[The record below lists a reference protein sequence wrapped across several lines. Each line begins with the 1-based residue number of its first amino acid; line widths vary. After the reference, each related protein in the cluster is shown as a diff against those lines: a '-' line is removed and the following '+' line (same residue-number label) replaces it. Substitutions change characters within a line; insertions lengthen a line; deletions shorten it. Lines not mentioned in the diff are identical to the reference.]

1 MDHLEILSLDGSV
14 LKRISNHLSVR
25 GIDWAGSWLGQ
36 FEGFCESGIETSG
49 FI

>member
-25 GIDWAGSWLGQ
+25 GID
-36 FEGFCESGIETSG
+36 
-49 FI
+49 